1 MQGETVLVNVECL
14 RGRLQAERA
23 ASRAAEQNVDLLA
36 TKLSELEKQL
46 KIETKYRRKA
56 EKKLNILIKKLESLN
71 IPKNNVISG
80 EYKRLGSS
88 NNSEISC
95 LSSITSTSFSHQ
107 ENHLPVFRGS
117 KSSSICSEIAEENT
131 ESDISVKQKRQD
143 VIKCERNQIDHT
155 IGRQEMDENCH
166 GLKQLSLEKSNDDEI
181 DGNQDKHFVD
191 NSLALVPMSPVVELN
206 TSSKGPLEVNSENVK
221 EVLHTLKQIRENIQS
236 SIRGQGAL
244 LKVG

>member
-1 MQGETVLVNVECL
+1 MQGETILVTVECL

-36 TKLSELEKQL
+36 IKLSELEKQL

-71 IPKNNVISG
+71 IPKNNVISE
-80 EYKRLGSS
+80 EYERLSSS

-95 LSSITSTSFSHQ
+95 LSSIISTSFNPQ
-107 ENHLPVFRGS
+107 EYHLPAFQGS
-117 KSSSICSEIAEENT
+117 KSSSISSEIAEENT
-131 ESDISVKQKRQD
+131 ESEISAKQKGQD
-143 VIKCERNQIDHT
+143 IIKCERSQIDHT

-166 GLKQLSLEKSNDDEI
+166 GLKQLSLEKSNNDEI
-181 DGNQDKHFVD
+181 DDNQDNFFVD
-191 NSLALVPMSPVVELN
+191 NSLTLVPMSPVVELN
-206 TSSKGPLEVNSENVK
+206 TSSKGPLEVDSENVK
-221 EVLHTLKQIRENIQS
+221 EVLDTLKQIRENLQS
-236 SIRGQGAL
+236 SIRGKGAL